1 MAQSLSSDKG
11 SIPPPEAPVQP
22 AAASAAQRRMR
33 RLMRNFIRGVLTPIA
48 AILAALA
55 VSAIILLA
63 AGYNPVTS
71 FAAMWHG
78 AFGDLRTFTEVLIYA
93 TPLILI
99 GSGLAVAFRCSIWNI
114 GAEGQFYAGAV
125 SSTIIGIYVHGLSPF
140 VEVPLILIAA
150 ALGGALWGML
160 AAWLKVR
167 FNSSEIVTTIML
179 NYIAI
184 VGTSYLVTGPMI
196 EAGGH
201 YPQTDL
207 IDPAAMLPRFLPPT
221 RLHIGFLVALLVA
234 VTLYVLLFK
243 TSTGY
248 AIRAVGIN
256 AETARY
262 AGMNIPRNIMLAM
275 AISGGAAGLAGGIEL
290 AGIAFR
296 LYQDISPGFGY
307 DGIAVALLANNNPLG
322 IILSGILFG
331 ALRSG
336 SEMMQITAHIP
347 SVLVF
352 AIQGLII
359 LSVVAFGVYRARS
372 ARAE

>member
-11 SIPPPEAPVQP
+11 SLPPKVPAQP
-22 AAASAAQRRMR
+22 AASDNQQRRR
-33 RLMRNFIRGVLTPIA
+33 RLVRNFIRNVLTPIA

-55 VSAIILLA
+55 VSALILLA

-125 SSTIIGIYVHGLSPF
+125 ASTIIGIYVHGLP
-140 VEVPLILIAA
+140 VYLDVPLILLAGAA
-150 ALGGALWGML
+150 GGALWGML
-160 AAWLKVR
+160 AAWLKIR
-167 FNSSEIVTTIML
+167 FNASEIVTTIML

-196 EAGGH
+196 EAAKH
-201 YPQTDL
+201 YPQTDQ

-234 VTLYVLLFK
+234 VVLYVLLFK
-243 TSTGY
+243 TGTGY

-262 AGMNIPRNIMLAM
+262 AGMNISRNIMLAM
-275 AISGGAAGLAGGIEL
+275 AISGGAAGLAGGVEL

-296 LYQDISPGFGY
+296 LYQQISPGFGY
-307 DGIAVALLANNNPLG
+307 DGIAVALLASNNPLG

-359 LSVVAFGVYRARS
+359 LSVVAFGVYSARS
-372 ARAE
+372 ARSD